1 MKIDRDPALGP
12 AVGGPAAASPAAA
25 ATNRRTEVGG
35 SDQATAPAAK
45 PAATVELSARSR
57 ELHEALV
64 AAKAAS
70 DVRTEKV
77 AEIRTQIENGTYTV
91 DPAAIATGMLDRRA

>member
-1 MKIDRDPALGP
+1 MKIERDPAALGGASAP
-12 AVGGPAAASPAAA
+12 SPAAA
-25 ATNRRTEVGG
+25 ATNRRTEVGAQG
-35 SDQATAPAAK
+35 TDDAPAAPAAK

-70 DVRTEKV
+70 DVRADKV
-77 AEIRTQIENGTYTV
+77 SAIKTQLENGTYTV